1 MKKRGARATYFV
13 CCGISEDSKLCS
25 EIIKASEQSEATN
38 VFVEIHGFEAEE
50 VMGPFY
56 KKKTKVLETTR
67 TLKFANETKQ
77 AEYEGWNVNAFL
89 LKEPENHAFLIFMN
103 RIDDKKISPPS
114 GTVVVP
120 TSCLRFK

>member
-1 MKKRGARATYFV
+1 MEKRGARSTYFV
-13 CCGISEDSKLCS
+13 CCGISGDFKLCS
-25 EIIKASEQSEATN
+25 EIIKASEQSEASNIFT
-38 VFVEIHGFEAEE
+38 EMHGFEAQD

-56 KKKTKVLETTR
+56 KKKTKILENTR

-114 GTVVVP
+114 GTIVVP
-120 TSCLRFK
+120 ISCLRFK